1 MVFSLYRE
9 GMPISFALPESLEK
23 ELREKL
29 GDLDQAAKEAAL
41 VELYRQE
48 RLTHHQ
54 LGEALHL
61 SRFETD
67 AVLKAHKVTEDCLDV
82 HEHARQIADLE
93 RLKRP

>member
-1 MVFSLYRE
+1 MS
-9 GMPISFALPESLEK
+9 ISFALPESLEK

-54 LGEALHL
+54 LGEALRL
-61 SRFETD
+61 SRFETGS
-67 AVLKAHKVTEDCLDV
+67 VLKAHKVTEDCRSV

>member
-1 MVFSLYRE
+1 MS
-9 GMPISFALPESLEK
+9 ISFALPESLEK

-54 LGEALHL
+54 LGEALRL

-67 AVLKAHKVTEDCLDV
+67 AVLKTHKVTEDCLDV
-82 HEHARQIADLE
+82 HEHERQIADLE